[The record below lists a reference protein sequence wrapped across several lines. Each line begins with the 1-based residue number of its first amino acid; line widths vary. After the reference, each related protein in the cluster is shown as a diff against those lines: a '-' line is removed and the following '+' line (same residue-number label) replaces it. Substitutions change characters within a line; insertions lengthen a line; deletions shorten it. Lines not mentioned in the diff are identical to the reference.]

1 MNRYIHYKAVGNMYV
16 GCCVSGWD
24 RMGTDFALSNPY
36 FDFSHLRDE
45 KEATQ
50 SNLEEWIKERMPTG
64 ESLDESIFAL
74 FKLCLA
80 SFVYHKNSGWLENN
94 AHSQNAIRCS
104 YFWRFEIFLFRIGR
118 LPENGQ

>member
-1 MNRYIHYKAVGNMYV
+1 
-16 GCCVSGWD
+16 
-24 RMGTDFALSNPY
+24 MGTDFALSNPY

-74 FKLCLA
+74 FKFCLA
-80 SFVYHKNSGWLENN
+80 SFVYHMNSGWLENN

-104 YFWRFEIFLFRIGR
+104 YLWS
-118 LPENGQ
+118 ENIPISD